1 METFMAIIKYV
12 VACGGILFFVVLP
25 FGIWGFKKIKEL
37 IATPADKM
45 PDKVLGIWRNLF
57 SYIPGAEKMF
67 TDGEAKLE
75 YVLGRIET
83 DCLSAGIAF
92 VRDEWVEIVNMIV
105 GMSNNVNVAKLVR
118 PVTTA
123 K

>member
-1 METFMAIIKYV
+1 METFITIIKYV
-12 VACGGILFFVVLP
+12 VMCGSILFYAVLP
-25 FGIWGFKKIKEL
+25 FGIWGFKKIKKL
-37 IATPADKM
+37 ITTPADKM
-45 PDKVLGIWRNLF
+45 PDKVLEIWRNLF

-67 TDGEAKLE
+67 HDGEAKLE

-83 DCLSAGIAF
+83 DCLSAGIKF

-105 GMSNNVNVAKLVR
+105 GMTNNVNVAKLVR